1 MGAVDII
8 TILIP
13 IYYLVMAVFIILGIV
28 LLIKV
33 IRRYLKNGDLL
44 EQKFKRE
51 NEDIKEIKERL
62 NRIEEKLKDVD

>member
-44 EQKFKRE
+44 EQKFNRE

>member
-33 IRRYLKNGDLL
+33 IRRYLKNSELL

-51 NEDIKEIKERL
+51 NEDIKEIKDRL